1 MDIEETLLKLHKEKP
16 DYFQVLKH
24 CCEAHHRGCDQ
35 PYWLGFEHTDVKVD
49 GDFKLAM
56 GIPRRLNI
64 LANLGFLELSFHSN
78 SSTCY
83 KVPDIEKTEK
93 LLARIEEAEAMLKL
107 EPTFNKEVEI
117 PGDLFSTIAGYE
129 DIKALFKRVLKAERF
144 HILLC
149 GSPASAKTLFLLEM
163 SRLDGSFYCLGSTT
177 TKAGL
182 AEILCEQR
190 PRILLA
196 DEVDKFEPKD
206 ITILLSLAE
215 TGIVRETKFGKQ
227 REVRLNTNIFA
238 AANTTKGMPKEL
250 LSRFRVLYLPEYT
263 KEEFIEATR
272 KVLIER
278 EKAAIDLAS
287 YIAERA
293 WELSQDI
300 REAVRIGKICQAK
313 DQVDADIKLLR
324 KYGEI

>member
-1 MDIEETLLKLHKEKP
+1 MDIQETLLKLHKEKP

-24 CCEAHHRGCDQ
+24 CCEAHRRGCNR

-83 KVPDIEKTEK
+83 KVPDIEKTER
-93 LLARIEEAEAMLKL
+93 LLARIEELKL

-117 PGDLFSTIAGYE
+117 PQDLFSTIAGYE

-163 SRLDGSFYCLGSTT
+163 SRFDGSFYCLGSTT

-196 DEVDKFEPKD
+196 DEVDKFEAKD
-206 ITILLSLAE
+206 IAILLSLAE

-263 KEEFIEATR
+263 KEEFIEAAR

-278 EKAAIDLAS
+278 EKAEMKLAS
-287 YIAERA
+287 HIAERV
-293 WELSQDI
+293 WEVSGNI
-300 REAVRIGKICQAK
+300 REAVRIGKICQTTE
-313 DQVDADIKLLR
+313 QVDADIELLR
-324 KYGEI
+324 KYKGEI

>member
-1 MDIEETLLKLHKEKP
+1 MDIEETLLKLHREKP

-24 CCEAHHRGCDQ
+24 CCEAHRRGCNQ

-83 KVPDIEKTEK
+83 KVPNIQEVERI
-93 LLARIEEAEAMLKL
+93 LARIEEFKL
-107 EPTFNKEVEI
+107 EPTFSKEVEI

-196 DEVDKFEPKD
+196 DEVDKFEAKD
-206 ITILLSLAE
+206 IAILLSLAE

-278 EKAAIDLAS
+278 EKAEMKLAS
-287 YIAERA
+287 YIAERV
-293 WELSQDI
+293 WEISRNI
-300 REAVRIGKICQAK
+300 REAVRIGKICQTRE
-313 DQVDADIKLLR
+313 QVDADIKLLR
-324 KYGEI
+324 KYKGEI